1 MAKKNDELSQK
12 SAPKTR
18 GALARLRRDMVN
30 FRSTERRVAQ
40 VFLDNPP
47 AIVGLS
53 VTEVSDLAD
62 VSDATVVRFC
72 QRLGFSGF
80 AEFKIQL
87 ASEIAEPFQIVHAD
101 ISNADGSLEI
111 IEKVFKSNMQTLY
124 DTLDV
129 LNREAFVAAVEAI
142 CNAQSL
148 RFFGI
153 GTSAPIALD
162 AWYRFDQL
170 GFPSLAIID
179 PIQMAVAAL
188 QFDEKTVAIGISHSG
203 ATRATVEA
211 LKLSAAAGA
220 MTICI
225 TSFQRSPIV
234 STSDIPLIVAARETS
249 YRAEAMASRLAHL
262 SVLDA
267 LHVAVA
273 HKNPDFREAHLRRSA
288 EVVAR
293 HRF

>member
-1 MAKKNDELSQK
+1 MTQNKDDLTLK
-12 SAPKTR
+12 PTPRTR
-18 GALARLRRDMVN
+18 GALARLRRDLSN

-40 VFLDNPP
+40 VFLDNPA

-101 ISNADGSLEI
+101 IDAADGSLEI
-111 IEKVFKSNMQTLY
+111 IEKVFKSNMQALY
-124 DTLDV
+124 DTLEV
-129 LNREAFVAAVEAI
+129 LNKEAFLAAVEAI
-142 CNAQSL
+142 CKAKGL
-148 RFFGI
+148 RFFGV
-153 GTSAPIALD
+153 GTSAPIAMD

-170 GFPSLAIID
+170 GIPSLAIID
-179 PIQMAVAAL
+179 SIQMGVAAAQL
-188 QFDEKTVAIGISHSG
+188 DEKTTVVGISHSG

-211 LKLSAAAGA
+211 LELAAKAGA
-220 MTICI
+220 VTICI

-234 STSDIPLIVAARETS
+234 SVSKIALIVAARETS

-262 SVLDA
+262 CVLDA

-273 HKNPDFREAHLRRSA
+273 HRNPEFREAQLRRSA
-288 EVVAR
+288 EIVAR